1 MHFFLCLFVPYI
13 SLHIFSIYVHG
24 WSSGS
29 DSHNSQMN
37 WEKLI
42 YEGEK
47 LSASELELSE
57 LQLQLLE
64 PPVEDGAGL
73 EKE

>member
-1 MHFFLCLFVPYI
+1 
-13 SLHIFSIYVHG
+13 
-24 WSSGS
+24 
-29 DSHNSQMN
+29 MN